1 MPRSIWNGTITFGM
15 VNVPI
20 KLYSATESKS
30 VHFQEAHITD
40 GARIEHRRICPK
52 EEREVPK
59 EELVMGFEVARATA
73 RAPCARTGCSSRPWA
88 KPTGWPWDAWSCA
101 RRNTS
106 SP

>member
-52 EEREVPK
+52 EECEVPK
-59 EELVMGFEVARATA
+59 EEVL
-73 RAPCARTGCSSRPWA
+73 CARW
-88 KPTGWPWDAWSCA
+88 
-101 RRNTS
+101 RR
-106 SP
+106 